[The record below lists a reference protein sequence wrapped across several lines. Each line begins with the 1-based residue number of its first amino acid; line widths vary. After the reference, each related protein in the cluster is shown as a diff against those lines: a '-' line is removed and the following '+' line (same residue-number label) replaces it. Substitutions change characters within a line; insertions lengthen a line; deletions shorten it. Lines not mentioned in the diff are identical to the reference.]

1 MEGIGWRAAPAAVP
15 CAACKGAERVPA
27 STSCLPA
34 CPLTCPPCPPLPADK
49 QREMEE
55 ADWLLN
61 AVAAGEAGW
70 DEVRGEVGE
79 RYAAAGLT
87 TVADFIRAA

>member
-1 MEGIGWRAAPAAVP
+1 
-15 CAACKGAERVPA
+15 
-27 STSCLPA
+27 
-34 CPLTCPPCPPLPADK
+34 
-49 QREMEE
+49 MEE